1 MSLKG
6 NREVVLISYQGQ
18 LPILNIPCA
27 SSVFSGVS
35 EDSGNVDLYYWLSLS
50 LSRYLLLV
58 TLRIKFVSIRRPVLL
73 TNFIVD
79 LQWPKLKLHSTV
91 LINLCHCLSYSFSF
105 PCFSTFLFLL
115 CFSFF
120 FKSPTRTTLEYTNP
134 SILLISQSSICTIEL
149 NHLSPLLN

>member
-35 EDSGNVDLYYWLSLS
+35 EDSGNVDLYYWLS

-105 PCFSTFLFLL
+105 PCFSSFLFLL

-120 FKSPTRTTLEYTNP
+120 LNHRLVPLSSTPIHL
-134 SILLISQSSICTIEL
+134 ILLISQSSICTIEL